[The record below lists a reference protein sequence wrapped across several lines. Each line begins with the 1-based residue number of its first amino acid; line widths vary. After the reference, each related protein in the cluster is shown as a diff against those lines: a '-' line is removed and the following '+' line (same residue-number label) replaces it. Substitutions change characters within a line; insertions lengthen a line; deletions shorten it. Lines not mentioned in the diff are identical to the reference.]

1 MARRY
6 AFDNPHGANNVWN
19 CREPSQS
26 PLFSDA
32 SVAFCCWNQ
41 ILLKHSALVSTCC
54 RVLLLLSLIYFS
66 KMFKKQAIEPSW
78 KAKVTNNFVHLL
90 QRQSCWIVVASFIMY
105 HVSCFDPFGPL
116 AVFRP
121 ILPVAVFWP
130 VSGLVSADK
139 FTGRSEKKNR
149 LLPCVWRGQLTV
161 RASSAAST
169 KEGQVTPL
177 LDKTPKYLVS
187 KQKGPRR
194 GYYLSY

>member
-1 MARRY
+1 MFEIA
-6 AFDNPHGANNVWN
+6 
-19 CREPSQS
+19 ES
-26 PLFSDA
+26 P
-32 SVAFCCWNQ
+32 
-41 ILLKHSALVSTCC
+41 
-54 RVLLLLSLIYFS
+54 
-66 KMFKKQAIEPSW
+66 
-78 KAKVTNNFVHLL
+78 AKVNYSQTPVLHFAVETKFYSNFQRWSGHVAEFSTYLASYTFPKFSRNRQLSPHERPNYFVHLL
-90 QRQSCWIVVASFIMY
+90 KRQSCWIIVMSFLMY

-187 KQKGPRR
+187 KKKDQAKTSRDVGT
-194 GYYLSY
+194 L